1 MSGSRKAIALLGAAT
16 LLLASASPVLAQ
28 DDTATDSPMDME
40 GLTLD
45 VGGVEYA
52 FTDLPTSVPVGT
64 SLTFTN
70 NGAEVH
76 EMVLVRIA
84 DGVTESLEELLAMEA
99 EGRDPMAEGLVEMV
113 GDMPLFAA
121 PGTTAEGSRTLERE
135 GRHAVLCFIPQGLTD
150 MSVLEQLG
158 PDTNLED
165 LPPEIQAIMAN
176 PPPLALGMIQE
187 FTVTAAGPEVG
198 PLPEPGAAEMA
209 PDEGSA
215 PEDEEAAAE

>member
-1 MSGSRKAIALLGAAT
+1 MSRSRTLALVGAAA
-16 LLLASASPVLAQ
+16 LLLASAAPIMAQ

-40 GLTLD
+40 GLTLE

-52 FTDLPTSVPVGT
+52 FTNLPTSVPVGT

-70 NGAEVH
+70 HGAEVH

-99 EGRDPMAEGLVEMV
+99 EGRDPMAEGLIEMV

-121 PGTTAEGSRTLERE
+121 PGTTAEGTRTLESE
-135 GRHAVLCFIPQGLTD
+135 GRYVVLCFIPQGLTD

-158 PDTNLED
+158 PDTNPED
-165 LPPEIQAIMAN
+165 LPPEIQALMAN
-176 PPPLALGMIQE
+176 PPHLALGMIQE
-187 FTVTAAGPEVG
+187 FTVTPAGTEVG
-198 PLPEPGAAEMA
+198 PLPEAASDEMA
-209 PDEGSA
+209 PDESSA
-215 PEDEEAAAE
+215 PEDEEAASE